1 MMKKMKYV
9 CMTAALLT
17 ACSCTAAL
25 PVQAASDEETPRI
38 SGGAILNHEPYI
50 KVYTVGEEPDLTG
63 AVVSGY
69 GTVSKGMEQY
79 VYWDIFQAPISSQK
93 LDYSEVDITKPGKY
107 PVYLVVEGLY
117 DGAEPLRYKLL
128 ELEYVDGETDYTNLG
143 ISADRLYF
151 EVGEPLNLDAVKLTT
166 TGRKDGQTWS
176 VHGESLGSHPE
187 FVDASAFDGSKAG
200 DYEITVT
207 AGGMTE
213 TITACVMEMI
223 EREKGDWNHDNM
235 VTVIDAQSVL
245 NVYVQ
250 TLADNAP
257 KLNAQQQHAADVNED
272 GSVDA
277 VDAQLILNYYV
288 QNNIAGIPTEW
299 EDLIKHEK

>member
-9 CMTAALLT
+9 CMTAAILT
-17 ACSCTAAL
+17 AFSCAAAL

-79 VYWDIFQAPISSQK
+79 VNWDIFQAPISSQK

-166 TGRKDGQTWS
+166 TGRKDGKSWS
-176 VHGESLGSHPE
+176 VKNESLAGFME
-187 FVDASAFDGSKAG
+187 YVDASAFDSSKTG
-200 DYEITVT
+200 EYEIPVTV
-207 AGGMTE
+207 GGRTE
-213 TITACVMEMI
+213 VITASVLEMI
-223 EREKGDWNHDNM
+223 ERSTGDWNHDNM

-250 TLADNAP
+250 TLAGNAP
-257 KLNAQQQHAADVNED
+257 KLNEQQQHAADVNGD
-272 GSVDA
+272 GVVDA
-277 VDAQLILNYYV
+277 ADAQLILNYYV
-288 QNNIAGIPTEW
+288 QNAVTGIPTDW
-299 EDLIKHEK
+299 ADLIKT